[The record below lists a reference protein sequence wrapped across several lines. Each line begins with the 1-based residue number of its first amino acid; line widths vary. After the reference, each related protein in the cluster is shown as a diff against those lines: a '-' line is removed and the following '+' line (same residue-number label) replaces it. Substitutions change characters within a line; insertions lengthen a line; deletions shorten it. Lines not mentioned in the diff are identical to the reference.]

1 MAGTIIIDTNLSGL
15 YYNLSFR
22 ENGETRYI
30 EYHAPLFEG
39 TTSIPVDKDG
49 GYQVTI
55 IDLDDYYGGGQRGTG
70 VTIKDGN
77 TVTVPFALYDADGN
91 PLAPNR
97 PIAPPNV
104 EPPMEEPPVE
114 KPPVEKP
121 PVEEPPIDT
130 GSEDDQILD
139 LLVRLIKAIL
149 RLFRRR

>member
-1 MAGTIIIDTNLSGL
+1 MAGTIVIDTNLSGL

-22 ENGETRYI
+22 ENGETHYI

-97 PIAPPNV
+97 PIAPPND
-104 EPPMEEPPVE
+104 EPPVE
-114 KPPVEKP
+114 EP

-149 RLFRRR
+149 RSIRQRAHDFSRG